1 MSNVLKATKSG
12 AVKAAI
18 AAAVAGMVMCA
29 APVMAEEAKSET
41 TGISFEMPE
50 SWYSDQIDLEV
61 DDEALDMDRSIVHM
75 AVALFPMS
83 QDQLAELSDRADEG
97 DEEAEDQL
105 KNNVY
110 RLLDIIGIKNGM
122 DKDNV
127 FTSLNEKTDGSFA
140 DMVELAST
148 GTHTYYLMQ
157 PNESVVPHP
166 AEPESEETKAAVEA
180 AVADLQT
187 VIDSMTFSDIVV
199 ETQDGKEVSFE
210 TTDLDGN
217 PISSADLF
225 AQNKITMVNLWFRGC
240 PHCVGELGDLEQIN
254 QQLQEKG
261 CAVVGM
267 TIDDDETIPEAKAV
281 LEENGV
287 TYTNLRAPADYG
299 TIFPT
304 QGFPTTYF
312 VDQSGKIVGSAISGP
327 DVERYVPHVEEL
339 LADMEGGEGEAEEDE
354 FADIETGGMMYGS
367 SAAKAIVACAKD
379 AAADPFKI
387 TVKDE
392 DGNPVE
398 GAMIQFCTDTMCM
411 MQTTGADGTVSF
423 DRTSQAECHVH
434 VLKAPEGFAKD
445 DTEYAAKIDES
456 EMEIVLKK

>member
-1 MSNVLKATKSG
+1 MMKSVKSG
-12 AVKAAI
+12 AIKAV
-18 AAAVAGMVMCA
+18 AAVAAAGMIMCA
-29 APVMAEEAKSET
+29 SPVMAEEAKSET
-41 TGISFEMPE
+41 TGISFELPE
-50 SWYSDQIDLEV
+50 SWYASDLIDLEV

-75 AVALFPMS
+75 SVALFPMS
-83 QDQLAELSDRADEG
+83 QDQLEELSDRAGEG
-97 DEEAEDQL
+97 DEEAEEQL

-110 RLLDIIGIKNGM
+110 RLLDIIGVKNGM

-127 FTSLNEKTDGSFA
+127 FTFLNEKTDGSFA
-140 DMVELAST
+140 DMIELASS

-157 PNESVVPHP
+157 LNESAVPQP

-180 AVADLQT
+180 VIADLQT

-199 ETQDGKEVSFE
+199 ETQAGKEVSFE

-217 PISSADLF
+217 PVSSADLF

-240 PHCVGELGDLEQIN
+240 PHCVGELADLEQIN

-267 TIDDDETIPEAKAV
+267 TIDDDEVIPEAKAV

-299 TIFPT
+299 TLFPT

-339 LADMEGGEGEAEEDE
+339 LAEMEGGEDAQEDE
-354 FADIETGGMMYGS
+354 FADVETGRMMYGS
-367 SAAKAIVACAKD
+367 SAVKNIVACAKD

-398 GAMIQFCTDTMCM
+398 GVMIQFCTDMMCN

-423 DRTSQAECHVH
+423 DRTSKAECHVH

-445 DTEYAAKIDES
+445 DTEYPAKIDES
-456 EMEIVLKK
+456 ELEIVLKK